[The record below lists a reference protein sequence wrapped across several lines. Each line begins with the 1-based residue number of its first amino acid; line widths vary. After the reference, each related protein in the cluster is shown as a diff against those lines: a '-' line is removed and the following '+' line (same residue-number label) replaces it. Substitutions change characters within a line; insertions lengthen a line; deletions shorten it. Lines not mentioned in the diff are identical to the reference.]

1 MLEFAARRI
10 GRVRDEHGG
19 ADPAR
24 EALGLTGATGAGAGP
39 HENRGRR
46 SGDEACAQHAG
57 GAPRAATLLRLGD
70 DHRPCG
76 LLQQGAPQQPR
87 LLLRIDREGA
97 AIRAAAKVPVQKGR
111 LESGEH
117 AVQPK
122 RDRLAGTFT
131 ASRCHTEFDATRPYE
146 LVNKVNCLERLMSGI
161 DQRGHDEEHQTE
173 GEEEQ
178 CGLNRVGALLAGGPA
193 NPAGAEDRHRL
204 PRAVDTPERPP
215 RADHEAPGE
224 QRRPRPRRARRTPTG
239 RRCFRRGGR

>member
-1 MLEFAARRI
+1 MLEFALDGSAEY
-10 GRVRDEHGG
+10 VTSTG
-19 ADPAR
+19 APTRPD

-46 SGDEACAQHAG
+46 SGDEACTQHACCPPG
-57 GAPRAATLLRLGD
+57 AATLLRLGD

-87 LLLRIDREGA
+87 LLLRIDGEGV

-111 LESGEH
+111 LERGEH

-178 CGLNRVGALLAGGPA
+178 CGLNRVGAFLAGGPA

-204 PRAVDTPERPP
+204 PRAVHPPERPP
-215 RADHEAPGE
+215 RPDHEAPGE
-224 QRRPRPRRARRTPTG
+224 QRHPGPVEPDGHRTG
-239 RRCFRRGGR
+239 RGCFRRGGR